1 MFAIYN
7 IQGRRFRDN
16 LENLKRV
23 YNPQALKNV
32 NIQTDVAQD
41 ETVIIQGIEQQPVN
55 KKGLAAYDAMINSN
69 ERAPIFHAYQ
79 LMTHPV
85 STLPLNLP
93 LDEAYQIIKKQ
104 PFNHMPVSDAQLHLV
119 GMLSL
124 TNMLTF
130 MDTVQNGFIP
140 GSTVQDAMTEE
151 VITADPVSDIRR
163 IASVMTFYNV
173 TSVPIVNEQ
182 DHLVGIITRSDLIK
196 AMIKDPP
203 LSLWS

>member
-23 YNPQALKNV
+23 HTPHSLNNV
-32 NIQTDVAQD
+32 NLQRDVSKD
-41 ETVIIQGIEQQPVN
+41 ETVIIQGIEDEPIN
-55 KKGLAAYDAMINSN
+55 KKGLDAYNAMIKVND
-69 ERAPIFHAYQ
+69 RTPIYHAYQ

-85 STLPLNLP
+85 ITLPLTLS
-93 LDEAYQIIKKQ
+93 LDAAYEIIKNQ
-104 PFNHMPVSDAQLHLV
+104 PFNQMPVSNSQLQLV
-119 GMLSL
+119 GMISL

-130 MDTVQNGFIP
+130 MDTVQNGFVP
-140 GSTVQDAMTEE
+140 GTKVQDAMTEN
-151 VITADPVSDIRR
+151 VITADPVTDIRR
-163 IASVMTFYNV
+163 IANVMINYDV

-196 AMIKDPP
+196 AMIKEPP
-203 LSLWS
+203 LSLWT

>member
-23 YNPQALKNV
+23 HTPHSLHKV
-32 NIQTDVAQD
+32 NIQSDISKD
-41 ETVIIQGIEQQPVN
+41 ETVIIQGVQDEPVSR
-55 KKGLAAYDAMINSN
+55 KGLATYREMLKTN
-69 ERAPIFHAYQ
+69 ERSPIFHAYQ

-85 STLPLNLP
+85 ITLPLALP
-93 LDEAYQIIKKQ
+93 LDEAYLIIKNQ
-104 PFNHMPVSDAQLHLV
+104 PFNQMPVSDSKLQLV
-119 GMLSL
+119 GMISL

-130 MDTVQNGFIP
+130 MDTVQNGFVR
-140 GSTVQDAMTEE
+140 GTTVQDAMTEN
-151 VITADPVSDIRR
+151 VITADPVADVRR
-163 IASVMTFYNV
+163 VANVMINYDV

-182 DHLVGIITRSDLIK
+182 DHLVGIITRSDLVK

>member
-7 IQGRRFRDN
+7 IQGRRFRDS

-23 YNPQALKNV
+23 YNPQSLNNV
-32 NIQTDVAQD
+32 NLQSDVAKD
-41 ETVIIQGIEQQPVN
+41 ETVIIQGVEQEPIS
-55 KKGLAAYDAMINSN
+55 KKGLAAYDAMIKSN
-69 ERAPIFHAYQ
+69 ERIPIFHAYQ

-85 STLPLNLP
+85 STLPMNLP
-93 LDEAYQIIKKQ
+93 LDAAYNILKNQ
-104 PFNHMPVSDAQLHLV
+104 PFNHMPVSDAQLQLV

-130 MDTVQNGFIP
+130 MDTVQNGFIA
-140 GSTVQDAMTEE
+140 GTKVQDAMQED
-151 VITADPVSDIRR
+151 VITADPVSDVRR
-163 IASVMTFYNV
+163 IANVMTSYNV

>member
-23 YNPQALKNV
+23 HTPHSLNNV
-32 NIQTDVAQD
+32 NLQRDVSKD
-41 ETVIIQGIEQQPVN
+41 ETVIIQGIEDEPIN
-55 KKGLAAYDAMINSN
+55 KKGLDAYNAMIKVND
-69 ERAPIFHAYQ
+69 RAPIYHAYQ

-85 STLPLNLP
+85 ITLPLTLS
-93 LDEAYQIIKKQ
+93 LDAAYEIIKNQ
-104 PFNHMPVSDAQLHLV
+104 PFNQMPVSNSQLQLV
-119 GMLSL
+119 GMISL

-130 MDTVQNGFIP
+130 MDIVQNGFVP
-140 GSTVQDAMTEE
+140 GTKVQDAMTEN
-151 VITADPVSDIRR
+151 VITADPVTDIRR
-163 IASVMTFYNV
+163 IANVMINYDV

-196 AMIKDPP
+196 AMIKEPP
-203 LSLWS
+203 LSLWT

>member
-7 IQGRRFRDN
+7 IQGRRFRDS

-23 YNPQALKNV
+23 YNPQSLSNV
-32 NIQTDVAQD
+32 NIQSDVAKD
-41 ETVIIQGIEQQPVN
+41 ETVIIQGVEEEPVS
-55 KKGLAAYDAMINSN
+55 KKGLAAYDAMIKSN
-69 ERAPIFHAYQ
+69 ERIPIFHAYQ

-85 STLPLNLP
+85 STLPMDLP
-93 LDEAYQIIKKQ
+93 LDEAYQIIKNQ
-104 PFNHMPVSDAQLHLV
+104 PFNHMPVSDAQLRLV

-130 MDTVQNGFIP
+130 MDTVQNGFVP
-140 GSTVQDAMTEE
+140 GTKVQDAMQED
-151 VITADPVSDIRR
+151 VITADPVSDVRR
-163 IASVMTFYNV
+163 IANVMTSYNV

>member
-32 NIQTDVAQD
+32 NIQTDIAKD

-69 ERAPIFHAYQ
+69 DRAPIFHAYQ

-104 PFNHMPVSDAQLHLV
+104 PFNHMPVSDAQLQLV

-203 LSLWS
+203 LSLWG